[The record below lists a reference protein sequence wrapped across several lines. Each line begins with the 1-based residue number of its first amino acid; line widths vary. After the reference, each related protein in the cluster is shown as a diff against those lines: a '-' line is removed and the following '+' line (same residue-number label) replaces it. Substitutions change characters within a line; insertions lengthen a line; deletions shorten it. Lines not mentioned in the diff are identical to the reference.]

1 MAKESSRNFAE
12 IIALGAE
19 AALIRTR
26 FLGLD
31 ALVKLR
37 LKKPYRDE
45 ALDKF
50 LRGKRTEVEAKI
62 LVTLRKLG
70 VPVPALYYVDLQ
82 KAVIVM
88 DYVQGIL
95 LKDII
100 DSGNIVE
107 ACMYLTLIGESVA
120 KMHNAGIV
128 HGDLTT
134 SNMIVSR
141 GIPYLI
147 DFGLSKFSRK
157 LEDIGTDIHLF
168 IRALESTHFV
178 HKERLLEC
186 FMKGYRGVLGSEFV
200 GKVMETVKEIRLR
213 GRYVEER
220 RRKRGEPRP

>member
-1 MAKESSRNFAE
+1 MGKESRKNFAE
-12 IIALGAE
+12 IVALGAE
-19 AALIRTR
+19 AALIRTT

-45 ALDKF
+45 ALDRF
-50 LRGKRTEVEAKI
+50 LREKRTEVEAKI

-70 VPVPALYYVDLQ
+70 VPVPALYYVDLR

-88 DYVQGIL
+88 EHIKGIL
-95 LKDII
+95 LKSII
-100 DSGNIVE
+100 DSGDVDA
-107 ACMYLTLIGESVA
+107 ACKYLTSLGESVA
-120 KMHNAGIV
+120 KMHNNGIT

-134 SNMIVSR
+134 SNMVVSG

-168 IRALESTHFV
+168 IRALESTHFE

-200 GKVMETVKEIRLR
+200 KKVMETVKEIRLR